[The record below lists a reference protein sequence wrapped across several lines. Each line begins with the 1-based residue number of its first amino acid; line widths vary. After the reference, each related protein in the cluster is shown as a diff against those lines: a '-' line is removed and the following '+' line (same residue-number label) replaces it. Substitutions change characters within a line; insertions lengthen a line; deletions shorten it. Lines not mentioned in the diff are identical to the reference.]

1 MGFEVLFLALALPT
15 AISLLLKRSNI
26 RRLLLTAVV
35 FAFEG
40 RYLAWR
46 LGTFPWGNEQN
57 GAEWFWWLLV
67 LAIELAVIIEVT
79 LFLFT
84 ISWLT
89 DRTGL
94 ADQAERKLRER
105 YASAGKSAIPSVDL
119 LITTYNEGPEVLE
132 KSILG
137 ASEID
142 YPAFTVWVLD
152 DGKRPWLKHFC
163 EDAGVRYITRPNNQ
177 GAKAGNINHALKQT
191 KGDLVML
198 MDADFVAYKNSMWRT
213 AGLFEDKRIGTVQT
227 PQNFFNPDAIQ
238 HNLGIS
244 LSWCDE
250 QSFFFRLIARGRD
263 ALGVAFCCGSCSIHR
278 REALI
283 SNNGFPTDSITE
295 DILLTVNFCRLGWKT
310 IYLAEPISTGLAAE
324 TLDSFFIQRKRW
336 GRGGI
341 QVAWLM
347 LKKRGITLVQR
358 IFFFPYSWITQY
370 NSRLFFQIVPIAFFF
385 SGVAPLPEVEAETII
400 SYQASFLA
408 TLMVCITVLS
418 EGYYMPIFNEAVSLF
433 ASFEL
438 APEIASAIIRPF
450 GKGFAV
456 TPKGNDSLSGGVMPY
471 RKTLLPTSILLI
483 LNILIL
489 LRILFAIGDSVAES
503 SSGLLAYGFIW
514 CLFNITLLVISV
526 LLSLQKAQ
534 PRLEH
539 RMLINR
545 EAQLISSDG
554 SIHAATVIDLSLTGG
569 LVHAGCD
576 HAGLGKTIQTLK
588 LDCNLEI
595 PVERQW
601 IRKENLIA
609 LQFSELEIKTKKKL
623 VGYAF
628 SGEFRS
634 AEQPQKIELAKTLQ
648 QIIAQATRSTQS

>member
-1 MGFEVLFLALALPT
+1 MGLEFLFFALAAPIAVT
-15 AISLLLKRSNI
+15 LLLKRSNI
-26 RRLLLTAVV
+26 RRLILTTIV
-35 FAFEG
+35 FAFEA
-40 RYLAWR
+40 RYLSWR
-46 LGTFPWGNEQN
+46 LGTFPWSNEQY
-57 GAEWFWWLLV
+57 GAEWLWWVVV
-67 LAIELAVIIEVT
+67 LGIELAVIIEVS
-79 LFLFT
+79 LFLLT

-89 DRTGL
+89 DRRSQ
-94 ADQAERKLRER
+94 ADEAENKLRNR
-105 YASAGKSAIPSVDL
+105 YATAGRSAIPSVDIY
-119 LITTYNEGPEVLE
+119 ITTYNEGPEVLE

-142 YPAFTVWVLD
+142 YPEITVWVLD
-152 DGKRPWLKHFC
+152 DGNRPWLKQFC
-163 EDAGVRYITRPNNQ
+163 EDAGVGYISRPNNQ

-191 KGDLVML
+191 RGDLVML
-198 MDADFVAYKNSMWRT
+198 MDADFVAYKNSVWRT
-213 AGLFEDKRIGTVQT
+213 AGLFSDQRIGTVQT

-263 ALGVAFCCGSCSIHR
+263 ALGVAFCCGSCSVHR

-283 SNNGFPTDSITE
+283 NSDGFPTDSITE

-347 LKKRGITLVQR
+347 LKKRGINLIQR

-370 NSRLFFQIVPIAFFF
+370 NSRLFFQIVPIVFFF
-385 SGVAPLPEVEAETII
+385 TGVAPLPEVEAETII
-400 SYQASFLA
+400 GYQASFLA
-408 TLMVCITVLS
+408 VLMVSITVLS
-418 EGYYMPIFNEAVSLF
+418 EGYYMPIFNEAISLF

-438 APEIASAIIRPF
+438 APEIIAAIIRPF

-456 TPKGNDSLSGGVMPY
+456 TPKGNDSLSGAVMPY

-489 LRILFAIGDSVAES
+489 LRILFAIGESVSES
-503 SSGLLAYGFIW
+503 SSGLLAYGLTW
-514 CLFNITLLVISV
+514 CTFNIILLILSV

-539 RMLINR
+539 RMSINR
-545 EAQLISSDG
+545 NAHLIHTDG
-554 SIHAATVIDLSLTGG
+554 NRTQANLIDLSITGG
-569 LVHAGCD
+569 RLRTSSD
-576 HAGLGKTIQTLK
+576 DIQK
-588 LDCNLEI
+588 QERVSNLELENSLRI
-595 PVERQW
+595 PIQQQW
-601 IRKENLIA
+601 NRKQNMIA
-609 LQFSELEIKTKKKL
+609 VRFSDLDINTKKKL

-628 SGEFRS
+628 SGAFKS
-634 AEQPQKIELAKTLQ
+634 AEQPQKVEFTKTLR
-648 QIIAQATRSTQS
+648 QIIGEVTRSG